1 MSPHAQPEKSA
12 SAPALGVDIGGSSI
26 KLALILPRLNQPIL
40 IQSDRYSNP
49 DAGVFEHVLSDL
61 AQRPTL
67 ASAIAAHPPRT
78 VGVCLPGVWNDT
90 TCSLERSNN
99 LPKLVGVP
107 LRSLLDRAMGRILPT
122 WTLSTDVHA
131 TAIDL
136 WHQLAQ
142 SIPTNS
148 DNRPRRLFCL
158 ALGTGVGACVLD
170 EGTLLRV
177 NGNSSG
183 HFGQIDVTVADVQL
197 TPIAADGGSGTLEAY
212 WAAANVQHCLSKH
225 IGPGLPPMLLQSL
238 ARALRIAHAIYRPDG
253 IVLAGGTSLSLAP
266 HLDEIEATTRQGLSA
281 IARPHCGIHLAT
293 HAHHAALGIARLAAA
308 QHPVQ

>member
-1 MSPHAQPEKSA
+1 MSLHAQSEHSA

-26 KLALILPRLNQPIL
+26 KLALLLPNTDQPFL
-40 IQSDRYSNP
+40 VQSDRYSFP
-49 DAGVFEHVLSDL
+49 DAAPFERALHIVAHDPKI
-61 AQRPTL
+61 R
-67 ASAIAAHPPRT
+67 SAIAAHPPAT

-90 TCSLERSNN
+90 AGCLERSNN

-107 LRSLLDRAMGRILPT
+107 LRPLLERAMGLMLPA
-122 WTLSTDVHA
+122 WTISTDVHA

-136 WHQLAQ
+136 WHQLAP

-148 DNRPRRLFCL
+148 DLRPRRLFCL

-170 EGTLLRV
+170 EGALLRI

-183 HFGQIDVTVADVQL
+183 HFGQIDVTVADAQPAP
-197 TPIAADGGSGTLEAY
+197 TAADGGSGTLEAY
-212 WAAANVQHCLSKH
+212 WAASHVQHCLTKRSD
-225 IGPGLPPMLLQSL
+225 PGLPPMLLQSL

-266 HLDEIEATTRQGLSA
+266 HLDAIVATMRHGLSS
-281 IARPHCGIHLAT
+281 IARPHCAIHLAT
-293 HAHHAALGIARLAAA
+293 HAHHAALGIARLASA
-308 QHPVQ
+308 QRPLP